1 MHQKRQFAK
10 SLQHKTTLMEEEL
23 RHDNAIIPDAP
34 PPAQLTPA
42 TPPPPES
49 QNQLPPP
56 EVKRV
61 VRRLGIGDQPP
72 SY

>member
-1 MHQKRQFAK
+1 
-10 SLQHKTTLMEEEL
+10 MEEEL